1 MTPAPMMVTCF
12 MVSGKGAFW
21 EAGGGLDD
29 SLGWFLGVLPEI
41 CQSDGLDEWVGLD

>member
-1 MTPAPMMVTCF
+1 

-29 SLGWFLGVLPEI
+29 SLGWFLGVPP
-41 CQSDGLDEWVGLD
+41 